1 MLYSYDKDVTN
12 LYTSTYCLTSKIQHL
27 ISILIMI
34 GYLTGTVLTINNTSL
49 ILDVS
54 GVGYRVLSP
63 LTTLLAAT
71 VGIPLSLFINT
82 HVREDHITLYGFK
95 DENELFLFEKLTSVS
110 GIGPKSALAMLSIH
124 SPSSLGDAVERGD
137 AEALSHTPGI
147 GKKTAEKIIIELKG
161 KLAHLIG
168 KEMNDT
174 TLEVRMALEAL
185 GYSSKE
191 IHQALDGIDTNG
203 KTTSTII
210 KEALNNLQ

>member
-1 MLYSYDKDVTN
+1 
-12 LYTSTYCLTSKIQHL
+12 
-27 ISILIMI
+27 MI
-34 GYLTGTVLTINNTSL
+34 GYLQGKILFSNNTSL
-49 ILDVS
+49 ILDIS
-54 GVGYRVLSP
+54 GVGYRILCP
-63 LTTLLAAT
+63 LPTLLGAEIGGA
-71 VGIPLSLFINT
+71 LSLFIHT

-95 DENELFLFEKLTSVS
+95 DKNELFLFEKLTSVS

-147 GKKTAEKIIIELKG
+147 GKKTAEKIILELKG
-161 KLAHLIG
+161 KLTHLIG

-174 TLEVRMALEAL
+174 TLEVRLALEAL

-210 KEALNNLQ
+210 KEALHHLQ